1 MNAMKVNFETV
12 FAKVAEPLKEYLEV
26 HKISHKLTVESV
38 LFFNENFKFTLY
50 VNQEQ
55 LDTIC
60 KLIEKLYDKVGE
72 RI

>member
-1 MNAMKVNFETV
+1 MKVNFETV

-26 HKISHKLTVESV
+26 HKISHELTAESV

-60 KLIEKLYDKVGE
+60 TLIEKLHDKVVKEYE
-72 RI
+72 R

>member
-1 MNAMKVNFETV
+1 MKVNFETV
-12 FAKVAEPLKEYLEV
+12 FAKVAESLKEYLEV
-26 HKISHKLTVESV
+26 HKISHELTVESV

-55 LDTIC
+55 IDTLT
-60 KLIEKLYDKVGE
+60 KVIEELYDKVGK